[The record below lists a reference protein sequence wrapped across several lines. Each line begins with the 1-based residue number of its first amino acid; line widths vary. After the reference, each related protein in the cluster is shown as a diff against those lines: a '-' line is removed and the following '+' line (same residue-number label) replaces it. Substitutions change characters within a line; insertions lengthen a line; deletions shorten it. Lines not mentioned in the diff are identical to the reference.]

1 MGQISHIWLSVQLQ
15 EMRSMSPTHDSRCT
29 DEGIRCRANS
39 LRPHFRRIA
48 SIVARQ
54 SGVAHCAELEQI
66 AESIWVAEIGN
77 GRQVSDSMLCQC
89 IHVAWSRRGAD
100 ATTSPV
106 PAPSVST

>member
-1 MGQISHIWLSVQLQ
+1 
-15 EMRSMSPTHDSRCT
+15 MSPTNDSRCT
-29 DEGIRCRANS
+29 DEGIRCRAKS
-39 LRPHFRRIA
+39 LRPYFRRIA

-77 GRQVSDSMLCQC
+77 GRQVSDSMLCQR

-106 PAPSVST
+106 PASSVST